1 VIALVL
7 SVRGGRLADG
17 FACHIWIFREV
28 ARVPGPP
35 RELRV
40 AGQGATV
47 LLGAP
52 PAVVLPRHPL
62 FLLGCG
68 FLLCPNRVIYMSIHP
83 GGRGAA
89 DWRKSRRSVANG
101 ACVEVAAAPEG
112 IIVRDSVNQAGA
124 TLRYSSRTWRTFL
137 AQAKTGKFDVKTELT
152 GATAKSPL

>member
-1 VIALVL
+1 M
-7 SVRGGRLADG
+7 
-17 FACHIWIFREV
+17 
-28 ARVPGPP
+28 PGPP

-52 PAVVLPRHPL
+52 SAVVLPRHPL
-62 FLLGCG
+62 FLLECG

-89 DWRKSRRSVANG
+89 DWRKSSRSIGNG

-137 AQAKTGKFDVKTELT
+137 AQAKIGKFDVKTELT
-152 GATAKSPL
+152 GAATNSSLRESHFRAVKV